1 MRITS
6 RCRSAQRTKNREWS
20 TKNRTQRTGH
30 KETVLRTNRK
40 RDDRMLILIT
50 GGSGSGKSAYAEQ
63 MVLDQGD
70 ATRYYI
76 ATMRPWDKECEQRI
90 ARHRLMRADKGF
102 ETIECYQDLHLLELE
117 PDSVILLECMSNL
130 TAGEF
135 YREDVDWRDVR
146 WEAARSGAAG
156 CGDVRSG
163 GVGCENARSG
173 DTGCGDVSRKD
184 TSHEDD
190 GIEGVKTRIMRGI
203 LHLQKQAKALMIVTN
218 EVFSDGVDYDR
229 ETRVYQQILGA
240 INQELAKL
248 ADQVIEVVYGIP
260 VIIRNKGERQ

>member
-1 MRITS
+1 
-6 RCRSAQRTKNREWS
+6 
-20 TKNRTQRTGH
+20 
-30 KETVLRTNRK
+30 
-40 RDDRMLILIT
+40 MLILIT
-50 GGSGSGKSAYAEQ
+50 GGSGSGKSAFAEQ

-146 WEAARSGAAG
+146 SGDVRSGVARSGAAG
-156 CGDVRSG
+156 CGDV
-163 GVGCENARSG
+163 
-173 DTGCGDVSRKD
+173 SRKD
-184 TSHEDD
+184 ISHVDN

-229 ETRVYQQILGA
+229 ETRAYQQILGA

>member
-1 MRITS
+1 M
-6 RCRSAQRTKNREWS
+6 
-20 TKNRTQRTGH
+20 
-30 KETVLRTNRK
+30 LRTNRK

-135 YREDVDWRDVR
+135 YR
-146 WEAARSGAAG
+146 
-156 CGDVRSG
+156 
-163 GVGCENARSG
+163 
-173 DTGCGDVSRKD
+173 KD

>member
-1 MRITS
+1 
-6 RCRSAQRTKNREWS
+6 
-20 TKNRTQRTGH
+20 
-30 KETVLRTNRK
+30 
-40 RDDRMLILIT
+40 MLILIT

-135 YREDVDWRDVR
+135 YR
-146 WEAARSGAAG
+146 
-156 CGDVRSG
+156 
-163 GVGCENARSG
+163 
-173 DTGCGDVSRKD
+173 KD

>member
-1 MRITS
+1 
-6 RCRSAQRTKNREWS
+6 
-20 TKNRTQRTGH
+20 
-30 KETVLRTNRK
+30 
-40 RDDRMLILIT
+40 MLILIT
-50 GGSGSGKSAYAEQ
+50 GGSGSGKSAFAEQ

-90 ARHRLMRADKGF
+90 AHHRLMRADKGF

-135 YREDVDWRDVR
+135 YREDIDWRDVR
-146 WEAARSGAAG
+146 SGA
-156 CGDVRSG
+156 V
-163 GVGCENARSG
+163 
-173 DTGCGDVSRKD
+173 GCGDVSQKD
-184 TSHEDD
+184 ISYEDD

-229 ETRVYQQILGA
+229 ETRAYQQILGT

-260 VIIRNKGERQ
+260 VIIRKKGERQ